1 MIGVVVSGV
10 FLLCVMLGVGVWIGL
25 ALMAVGTGTLLV
37 FRDIDV
43 ATFLAGDI
51 WRGLNSPELA
61 ALPLFILMGEILFRT
76 RVASDMVTALARFMR
91 PIPGQLL
98 HINIIGCTM
107 FAAVSGSSVATTATV
122 GRITLNELDARGYDR
137 NLSIGSLCGAGTLGF
152 LIPPSLI
159 LIIYGVLSNTSI
171 LDLFIAGVIPGV
183 MLAGAYILY
192 IAVRLSLNPA
202 LGPKVVPND
211 SESENVP
218 ILVSALRLLPV
229 FGLILAVIGSM
240 YTGLVGPSEA
250 ATVGVLGSFI
260 IAFAQKSLNV
270 SSVIDAFMGTVKT
283 SAMIGLIIA
292 GAFFLSKAMAIFTI
306 PQAIAAGIASLD
318 LSPFLLILFLLLFYV
333 VLGMFLDG
341 LSIIVMTL
349 PIALPLVTGA
359 GFDPVWFGIFLV
371 IVVEMSQITPPI
383 GFNLFVVQGL
393 TGEPIAKIAKAS
405 LPFFLILAAMVVL
418 ITLLPEIILAPIG

>member
-1 MIGVVVSGV
+1 MIGIIISGV
-10 FLLCVMLGVGVWIGL
+10 FLLFVMLGVGVWVGL
-25 ALMAVGTGTLLV
+25 ALMSVGAGTLFV

-76 RVASDMVTALARFMR
+76 RVASDMVQALARFMR

-98 HINIIGCTM
+98 HINIIGCTL

-137 NLSIGSLCGAGTLGF
+137 SLSIGSLCGAGTLGF

-171 LDLFIAGVIPGV
+171 LDLFIAGIVPGAL
-183 MLAGAYILY
+183 LAGAYILY
-192 IAVRLSLNPA
+192 IAIRLFLNPD
-202 LGPKVVPND
+202 LGPKVVPD
-211 SESENVP
+211 ENKDD
-218 ILVSALRLLPV
+218 VSIWISLSRLLPV
-229 FGLILAVIGSM
+229 LGLIVAVIGSM
-240 YTGLVGPSEA
+240 YAGFVGPSEA
-250 ATVGVLGSFI
+250 ATVGVLGSFL
-260 IAFAQKSLNV
+260 IALSQKSLSMTSIIEAV
-270 SSVIDAFMGTVKT
+270 MGAVKT
-283 SAMIGLIIA
+283 SSMIGLIIA

-306 PQAIAAGIASLD
+306 PQAIAGGIAALE
-318 LSPFLLILFLLLFYV
+318 LSPFLLILILLVFYII
-333 VLGMFLDG
+333 LGMFLDG

-349 PIALPLVTGA
+349 PIALPLVTAA

-383 GFNLFVVQGL
+383 GFSLFVVQGL
-393 TGEPIAKIAKAS
+393 TGEPISKIARAS
-405 LPFFLILAAMVVL
+405 VPFFLILAAMVLL
-418 ITLLPEIILAPIG
+418 ITALPQIILWPVQ

>member
-1 MIGVVVSGV
+1 MIGVLASGI
-10 FLLCVMLGVGVWIGL
+10 FLLIVMLGVGVWVGL
-25 ALMAVGTGTLLV
+25 ALMSVGAGSLLV

-43 ATFLAGDI
+43 AAFLAGDI

-61 ALPLFILMGEILFRT
+61 ALPLFIFMGEILFRT
-76 RVASDMVTALARFMR
+76 RVASDMVTALARFMQ

-98 HINIIGCTM
+98 HINIIGCTL

-122 GRITLNELDARGYDR
+122 GRITLSELDARGYDR
-137 NLSIGSLCGAGTLGF
+137 SLSIGSLCGAGTLGF

-171 LDLFIAGVIPGV
+171 LDLFVAGIVPGAI
-183 MLAGAYILY
+183 LAGAYILY
-192 IAVRLSLNPA
+192 IAVRLQLSPE
-202 LGPKVVPND
+202 LGPKIVLDDKASSTRP
-211 SESENVP
+211 
-218 ILVSALRLLPV
+218 LWRSATQLLPV
-229 FGLILAVIGSM
+229 LGLIITVIGSM
-240 YTGLVGPSEA
+240 YAGFVGPSEA
-250 ATVGVLGSFI
+250 AVVGVVGSFL
-260 IAFAQKSLNV
+260 IALLQRSLTLP
-270 SSVIDAFMGTVKT
+270 SLIEALMGTGKT
-283 SAMIGLIIA
+283 SAMIGLIIS

-306 PQAIAAGIASLD
+306 PQAIAGGIAALE
-318 LSPFLLILFLLLFYV
+318 LSPFFLIIMLLLFYV

-393 TGEPIAKIAKAS
+393 TGEPIAKIARAS
-405 LPFFLILAAMVVL
+405 LPFFLILAGMVLL
-418 ITLLPEIILAPIG
+418 ITIVPEIILWTL